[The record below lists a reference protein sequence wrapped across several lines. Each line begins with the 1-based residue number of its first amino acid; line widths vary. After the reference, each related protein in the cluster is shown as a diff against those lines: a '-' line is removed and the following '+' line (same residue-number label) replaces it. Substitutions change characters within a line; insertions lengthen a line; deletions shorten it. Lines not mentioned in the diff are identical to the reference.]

1 MREFQIMVDPLG
13 AVTVSGSSRLLGYGG
28 EHNVARLNVNFD
40 DFEQSVFKDAGY
52 YRIALGDYYSDAI
65 YSENGVLSYLVP
77 FEAVTP
83 PMVYCQIIGYTDKE
97 GEPVKIA
104 KSSVFTMEVKFSKVP
119 RAAIS
124 NSTDVFERTLA
135 SCEVALKSS
144 LEASNEARLYAESA
158 ALSMERS
165 VESSAVAIQSAN
177 SALVAAE
184 EAKEALGTLENFAT
198 LHNNVANA
206 IKRTAKGNVV
216 SVSDVS
222 PIEHDVQ
229 VKLTSDILTDF
240 SNIKV
245 KRHGKNLYP
254 GITNAAYS
262 SLSNNVAF
270 EVTQNG
276 GIKLEGTASGLVIIN
291 INVIDLPNGT
301 YSASTKLT
309 GTRPYVRLTDGSYVQ
324 TGRPFTVTD
333 TNKVTRCQIRVDSGT
348 TVSGVCYFQI
358 EEGPEATEYEPY
370 IEPAEYSVNADGTIG
385 GENIVTYTESDGNN
399 FVTYTKVEDADPD
412 YGYLTFDTSLMG
424 NAKALRLTAKLQTA
438 SPTFVY
444 DFSFTRGVTADSYG
458 TATDIYT
465 DETYPITAD
474 AVVISVENGMPEK
487 LYTTGAEFLI
497 EYTAELIFEGDT
509 TIKSIYPSMSLLTDT
524 DGVLIDV
531 KYNRDINKAF
541 AELQE
546 AIINLGGILN
556 V

>member
-28 EHNVARLNVNFD
+28 EHNVARLNINFND
-40 DFEQSVFKDAGY
+40 YEQSVFKDAGY
-52 YRIALGDYYSDAI
+52 YRLALGDYYSDAL
-65 YSENGVLSYLVP
+65 YLENGKLSYLVP
-77 FEAVTP
+77 FDAVTP
-83 PMVYCQIIGYTDKE
+83 PMIYCQIIGYTDKE

-119 RAAIS
+119 RAVIS

-135 SCEVALKSS
+135 KCEVALKSS

-177 SALVAAE
+177 SARVAAE
-184 EAKEALGTLENFAT
+184 KAEEAIGTLENFAM
-198 LHNNVANA
+198 LNNNVANA

-254 GITNAAYS
+254 GITNAAYNS
-262 SLSNNVAF
+262 SNNNVAF

-301 YSASTKLT
+301 YTASTSLQ
-309 GTRPYVRLTDGSYVQ
+309 GVSAWAFFTDGEY
-324 TGRPFTVTD
+324 TGGSPFTITD
-333 TNKVTRCQIRVDSGT
+333 TRKIRLLQIRIPNEI
-348 TVSGVCYFQI
+348 TVSDVCYYQI
-358 EEGPEATEYEPY
+358 EEGTVPTEYEPY
-370 IEPAEYSVNADGTIG
+370 IEPMEYSVNADGTIG
-385 GENIVTYTESDGNN
+385 GENSVIYTESDGNN

-487 LYTTGAEFLI
+487 LYTTGAESLI
-497 EYTAELIFEGDT
+497 KYTAELIFEGDT

-531 KYNRDINKAF
+531 EYNRDINKAF